1 MSLLIALLAG
11 YAVYFV
17 VGFAVAAGWVIWEM
31 CR

>member
-17 VGFAVAAGWVIWEM
+17 VGLAVSAGWLIREM
-31 CR
+31 RR